1 MKVLVIGEKCSDI
14 FVYGD
19 VERLS
24 PEAPIPVLIP
34 KNIVTNDG
42 MGKNVVNNLL
52 AITQGEDYEI
62 GFVHQERKIVKT
74 RFVEEKSNH
83 PFLRVDEGEFNVDRF
98 EMTEEIRQEIED
110 ADGVIVSD
118 YNKGFLNEEDLIEIA
133 ELSKFSILDT
143 KKKLSKKVIK
153 SFDFVKMNEY
163 EFMNNYTKDAKILK
177 KLIITLGSKGANH
190 DGVLYPSEMP
200 KETRDVSGAGD
211 TFTASFTKKFL
222 ETKNVGISI
231 TFANEMSSI
240 VVSKRGVSTPFQ
252 N

>member
-14 FVYGD
+14 FVYGE

-52 AITQGEDYEI
+52 AITQGENYEI
-62 GFVHQERKIVKT
+62 GFVHQDREIVKT

-83 PFLRVDEGEFNVDRF
+83 PFLRVDEGEFDVDRF
-98 EMTEEIRQEIED
+98 EMTEQIKDEITNSD
-110 ADGVIVSD
+110 AVIVSD
-118 YNKGFLNEEDLIEIA
+118 YNKGFLFEEDLIEIA
-133 ELSKFSILDT
+133 EKSKFSVLDT
-143 KKKLSKKVIK
+143 KKKLSKKVIN

-163 EFMNNYTKDAKILK
+163 EFMNNYTKDVKLLK

-190 DGVLYPSEMP
+190 NGILYSTDSP
-200 KETRDVSGAGD
+200 KETIDVSGAGD
-211 TFTASFTKKFL
+211 TFTASFTKKYL
-222 ETKNVGISI
+222 ETKDVRISI
-231 TFANEMSSI
+231 IYANRMASL
-240 VVSKRGVSTPFQ
+240 VVSKRGVATPY
-252 N
+252 